1 MKYDESKIRITT
13 VRLQDEILNEL
24 KRLNLEWSIEAKR
37 HGDGQQM
44 SISAVLRCLLE
55 VTMPFIEEME
65 EVRNEEDF
73 IEKIKHHIS

>member
-1 MKYDESKIRITT
+1 MKYDQSKIRITT

-37 HGDGQQM
+37 HSDGHQM
-44 SISAVLRCLLE
+44 SISSVVRCLLE
-55 VTMPFIEEME
+55 LTMPIIEEME

-73 IEKIKHHIS
+73 LEKLKQHIS